1 MPPME
6 HLTHRWKRKGKSAA
20 TNSMEQITVEQPNSW
35 GLVNLEVQRTI
46 NKP

>member
-1 MPPME
+1 MPSME

-20 TNSMEQITVEQPNSW
+20 TDSMEQITVEQPNSW

-46 NKP
+46 NRP